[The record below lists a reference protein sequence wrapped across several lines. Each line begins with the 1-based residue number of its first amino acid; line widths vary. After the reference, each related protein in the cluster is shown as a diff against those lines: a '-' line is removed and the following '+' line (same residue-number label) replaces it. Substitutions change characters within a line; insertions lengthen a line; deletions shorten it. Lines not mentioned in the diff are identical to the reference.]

1 MFLLK
6 AISFSLRKICSNLQM
21 KLYIFTKFIT
31 TTELK
36 VDWFAG
42 GIMLIINKTKCVTI
56 PTFIR
61 KSYCCSLIFYTE
73 NQIKEIHDI
82 IKLDDGDE
90 IFSTTSL

>member
-1 MFLLK
+1 MFPLK
-6 AISFSLRKICSNLQM
+6 AISFILRKIYSNLQM
-21 KLYIFTKFIT
+21 KLYILTEFIII
-31 TTELK
+31 TELE
-36 VDWFAG
+36 VGLFAG

-56 PTFIR
+56 STRTQF
-61 KSYCCSLIFYTE
+61 YSLIFYNK